1 MSGSELTP
9 RGASAPRVTVWLIIL
24 LALVVGLALWSLN
37 VGASRMSLLNVL
49 TGDPDD
55 RLSKILFASRLPR
68 TLALLLAGSA
78 LAVAGLILQ
87 MMARNR
93 LVEPSTVGTMEAAAL
108 GMLVLAWLAPGASL
122 PLRFALVSVFALGGT
137 LIFLAVLRRIALRSA
152 LIVPLV
158 GLVLAGVIAAA
169 GALLAQQLD
178 LSQSLR
184 AWNSGDFSA
193 VLRGRYELLWLA
205 AGLTVVAML
214 AADRFTVIGL
224 GKDFAT
230 NVGVNYGRLM
240 LLGLLLVAM
249 ISASVVVVVGAIPF
263 IGLVAPNLV
272 RWLCGDQ
279 LRRSIPLVALL
290 GAALLLSADLAGR
303 LIIHPFEIPSS
314 GLLAVTGCLVFLVIL
329 IRGRKQWA

>member
-1 MSGSELTP
+1 MSVSEPVARGITATRLTL
-9 RGASAPRVTVWLIIL
+9 WFIIL
-24 LALVVGLALWSLN
+24 LILVIGLALWSLN

-108 GMLVLAWLAPGASL
+108 GLLVLAWLAPGASL
-122 PLRFALVSVFALGGT
+122 SLRFALVSVFALGGT

-240 LLGLLLVAM
+240 GLGLLLVAM

-263 IGLVAPNLV
+263 IGLVAPNLA

-290 GAALLLSADLAGR
+290 GAALMLAADLAGR
-303 LIIHPFEIPSS
+303 LIIHPFEVPSS